1 MNLTFSEQRPLK
13 GTPMNYEEA
22 RSSFERLFEHEMDD
36 VQMREFLISMKLDES
51 TSVEAIAAA
60 ASVMRSH
67 AIALP
72 VTKELR
78 PRLLDV
84 VGTGG
89 DKIGSFNISSTVAIL
104 CASAGAYVAKHGS
117 RSVTSKSGSA
127 DMLESLGVRLD
138 LDLEQSARLL
148 EETGFTF
155 MFAQNHHPAM
165 KFIMPVRKTIS
176 EKTIFN
182 VLGPLTNPA
191 GVQKTMLGVF
201 DKSFVPKIA
210 EALKING
217 STSAMVVSSR
227 EHMDEI
233 SISDITYAA
242 RLDENGIKEF
252 EIDPFAYGIKRAPLE
267 AIIGGDA
274 KENAQIL
281 HNVFNNRAQPA
292 QRDIVLIN
300 AACSL
305 MVEGMARDIQDGLEI
320 ANEAILSGK
329 AKTRLEKI
337 IKVSS
342 SL

>member
-1 MNLTFSEQRPLK
+1 
-13 GTPMNYEEA
+13 MNYTEA
-22 RSSFERLFEHEMDD
+22 KAAFEQLFEHKMDD
-36 VQMREFLISMKLDES
+36 AQMRDFLISMKLDES
-51 TSVEAIAAA
+51 TPVEAIAAA

-72 VTKELR
+72 IADELR

-89 DKIGSFNISSTVAIL
+89 DKIGSFNISSTVSLL

-117 RSVTSKSGSA
+117 RSVTSQSGSA
-127 DMLESLGVRLD
+127 DMFESLGVRLD
-138 LDLEQSARLL
+138 LDIHQSAKLL

-165 KFIMPVRKTIS
+165 KFIMPVRKSIS

-210 EALKING
+210 EALRINEAK
-217 STSAMVVSSR
+217 SALVVSSR

-242 RLDENGIKEF
+242 RLNEHGIKEF
-252 EIDPFAYGIKRAPLE
+252 EIDPLEYGIKRAPLE

-274 KENAQIL
+274 QRNAQIL
-281 HNVFNNRAQPA
+281 HDIFNDTAQEA

-300 AACSL
+300 AACAL

-320 ANEAILSGK
+320 ATEAIKSKRAK
-329 AKTRLEKI
+329 AKLEEI

-342 SL
+342 QL

>member
-1 MNLTFSEQRPLK
+1 
-13 GTPMNYEEA
+13 MNYDEA
-22 RSSFERLFEHEMDD
+22 HLAFSKLFAHEMSDERMKD
-36 VQMREFLISMKLDES
+36 FLLSMKLDEN
-51 TSVEAIAAA
+51 TNVQALAAA
-60 ASVMRSH
+60 ACVMRAN

-72 VTKELR
+72 IVEELR

-89 DKIGSFNISSTVAIL
+89 DKIGSFNISSTVALL
-104 CASAGAYVAKHGS
+104 CSAAGAYVAKHGS

-127 DMLESLGVRLD
+127 DMFESLGVRLD
-138 LDLEQSARLL
+138 LDIKQSSSLL
-148 EETGFTF
+148 EETGFCF

-165 KFIMPVRKTIS
+165 KFIMPVRKSIS
-176 EKTIFN
+176 DKTIFN

-210 EALKING
+210 QALQINKAK
-217 STSAMVVSSR
+217 SALVVSSR
-227 EHMDEI
+227 EHMDEV

-242 RLDENGIKEF
+242 RLDESGIKEF
-252 EIDPFAYGIKRAPLE
+252 EIDPQAFGIKRVGLE
-267 AIIGGDA
+267 AIIGGEA

-281 HNVFNNRAQPA
+281 HNIFNNQATDA

-320 ANEAILSGK
+320 ARETLLSLK
-329 AKTRLEKI
+329 AKTKLDEI
-337 IKVSS
+337 IKVSAK
-342 SL
+342 L

>member
-1 MNLTFSEQRPLK
+1 MK
-13 GTPMNYEEA
+13 YEEA
-22 RSSFERLFEHEMDD
+22 KVAFERLFAHEMDD
-36 VQMREFLISMKLDES
+36 TQMREFLISMRLDES
-51 TSVEAIAAA
+51 MPVEAIAAG

-72 VTKELR
+72 VAEELR

-89 DKIGSFNISSTVAIL
+89 DKIGSFNISSTVSLL

-127 DMLESLGVRLD
+127 DMFESLGVRLD
-138 LDLEQSARLL
+138 LDINQSARLL
-148 EETGFTF
+148 EETGFCF

-165 KFIMPVRKTIS
+165 KFIMPVRKSIS

-191 GVQKTMLGVF
+191 GVQKSMLGVF

-242 RLDENGIKEF
+242 RLDEKGIKEF
-252 EIDPFAYGIKRAPLE
+252 EIDPQQYGIKRTPLE

-274 KENAQIL
+274 KVNAQIL
-281 HNVFNNRAQPA
+281 HNIFNNTAQEA
-292 QRDIVLIN
+292 QKDIVLIN
-300 AACSL
+300 AACAL

-320 ANEAILSGK
+320 ANDALLSGK
-329 AKTRLEKI
+329 AKAKLENI

-342 SL
+342 LL

>member
-1 MNLTFSEQRPLK
+1 
-13 GTPMNYEEA
+13 MNYKETEIA
-22 RSSFERLFEHEMDD
+22 FKELFEHKMNDA
-36 VQMREFLISMKLDES
+36 QMRDFLVSMKLDES
-51 TSVEAIAAA
+51 SSIDSLAAA
-60 ASVMRSH
+60 ASVMRSF

-72 VTKELR
+72 LEEELR
-78 PRLLDV
+78 PKLLDV

-89 DKIGSFNISSTVAIL
+89 DKIGSFNISSTVSLL

-127 DMLESLGVRLD
+127 DMFESLGVRLD
-138 LDLEQSARLL
+138 LDLTQSARLL

-165 KFIMPVRKTIS
+165 KFIMPIRKSIS

-191 GVQKTMLGVF
+191 GVKKTMLGVF
-201 DKSFVPKIA
+201 DKVFVPKIA
-210 EALKING
+210 KALERNG
-217 STSAMVVSSR
+217 STSALVVSSK
-227 EHMDEI
+227 EGMDEI

-242 RLDENGIKEF
+242 RLDASGIKEF
-252 EIDPFAYGIKRAPLE
+252 EIDPLDFGIKRVPLE
-267 AIIGGDA
+267 AIVGGDA
-274 KENAQIL
+274 IENAKIL
-281 HNVFNNRAQPA
+281 HNIFNNTATDA

-300 AACSL
+300 AATSL

-320 ANEAILSGK
+320 AREMLESKK
-329 AKTRLEKI
+329 ALEKLKEI

>member
-1 MNLTFSEQRPLK
+1 
-13 GTPMNYEEA
+13 MNYHEA
-22 RSSFERLFEHEMDD
+22 KTAFEQLFEHKMDD
-36 VQMREFLISMKLDES
+36 AQMREFLISMKLDES
-51 TSVEAIAAA
+51 TPVEAIAAA

-67 AIALP
+67 AVALP
-72 VTKELR
+72 IAEELR

-117 RSVTSKSGSA
+117 RSITSKSGSA
-127 DMLESLGVRLD
+127 DMFESLGVRLD
-138 LDLEQSARLL
+138 LGLEQSARLL

-165 KFIMPVRKTIS
+165 KFIMPVRKSIS

-191 GVQKTMLGVF
+191 GVTKTMLGVF

-210 EALKING
+210 EALQING
-217 STSAMVVSSR
+217 STSALVVSSR
-227 EHMDEI
+227 EHMDEV

-242 RLDENGIKEF
+242 RLDSNGIREF
-252 EIDPFAYGIKRAPLE
+252 EIDPLEFGIKRAPLE

-274 KENAQIL
+274 QTNAQIL
-281 HNVFNNRAQPA
+281 HDIFNDRAQEA

-300 AACSL
+300 AACAL
-305 MVEGMARDIQDGLEI
+305 MVEGMARDIQDGLEM
-320 ANEAILSGK
+320 ATDAIKSKK
-329 AKTRLEKI
+329 AKAKLDEI

-342 SL
+342 QL